1 MARIL
6 YGVAGEGSGHSSRA
20 KEVITHLLGLGHEI
34 KIVSYDRGY
43 ENLKQ
48 YFPVEEIFGLRF
60 DYKNNKVRVLPT
72 IIKNAFQLPAAKKS
86 LDKVLRLIK
95 EFKPQIVISDFEPL
109 SCLAANLTGRPLIS
123 IDNQHRLTN
132 ARITYPKKYEKDA
145 ALAKAVTRL
154 LIFNTKACLVISF
167 DKPKTLNKKTFV
179 FPPILR
185 REVLEVKA
193 SEGDYILVYVTA
205 PSKNLVKILEKI
217 NKKFVCYGFD
227 KNEING
233 NIVFKKASQE
243 EFLRNLAGC
252 EAVVANAGFT
262 LISEALFLRKP
273 YLAWPVAG
281 QFEQILNACFIDK
294 AGYGLHADDLNQE
307 NIEIFLSKL
316 EPYKKNLQQ
325 YKKEDNHKLFAKLDQ
340 LIRQYGK

>member
-20 KEVITHLLGLGHEI
+20 KEVITHLLAKGHEV

-43 ENLKQ
+43 QNLKQ
-48 YFPVEEIFGLRF
+48 HFSVEEIFGLSF

-72 IIKNAFQLPAAKKS
+72 IIKNAWQMPAAKKS

-109 SCLAANLTGRPLIS
+109 SCLAANLNGLPLIS

-132 ARITYPKKYEKDA
+132 AKIEYPKQYETDA
-145 ALAKAVTRL
+145 ALARAVTRL
-154 LIFNTKACLVISF
+154 LIFNTKACLIISF
-167 DKPKTLNKKTFV
+167 DKPKTLNKKTFI

-185 REVLEVKA
+185 NEVLKA
-193 SEGDYILVYVTA
+193 KSSDGDYILVYVTT
-205 PSKNLVKILEKI
+205 PSKSLVKILEKI

-227 KNEING
+227 KNEKQG
-233 NIVFKKASQE
+233 NVTFKKASQE
-243 EFLRNLAGC
+243 EFLKDLAGC
-252 EAVVANAGFT
+252 EAIVANAGFT

-281 QFEQILNACFIDK
+281 QFEQILNACFIDNS
-294 AGYGLHADDLNQE
+294 GYGLHADNLSEE
-307 NIEIFLSKL
+307 NIRKFLGKL
-316 EPYKKNLQQ
+316 DQYKKEMQH
-325 YKKEDNHKLFAKLDQ
+325 YKKEDNHKIFAKLDQ
-340 LIRQYGK
+340 LIRQYAK

>member
-20 KEVITHLLGLGHEI
+20 KEVITHLLGLSHEV

-43 ENLKQ
+43 KNLKQ
-48 YFPVEEIFGLRF
+48 HFQVEEIFGLSF
-60 DYKNNKVRVLPT
+60 DYKNNKVQILPT
-72 IIKNAFQLPAAKKS
+72 IFKNALQLPAAKKS

-109 SCLAANLTGRPLIS
+109 SCLAANLTGLPLIS

-132 ARITYPKKYEKDA
+132 AKIEYPKQYETDA

-167 DKPKTLNKKTFV
+167 DEPKVLNKKTFI

-185 REVLEVKA
+185 REILVAK
-193 SEGDYILVYVTA
+193 SSGGDYILVYVTT
-205 PSKNLVKILEKI
+205 PSKNLVEVLEKI
-217 NKKFVCYGFD
+217 DKKFVCYGFN
-227 KNEING
+227 KNERHG
-233 NIVFKKASQE
+233 NIVFKKAGQK
-243 EFLRNLAGC
+243 EFLQDLVGC
-252 EAVVANAGFT
+252 EAIVANAGFT

-281 QFEQILNACFIDK
+281 QFEQILNACFIAK
-294 AGYGLHADDLNQE
+294 AGYGLHADNLSED
-307 NIEIFLSKL
+307 NIKKFLGKL
-316 EPYKKNLQQ
+316 DQYKKKIQH
-325 YKKEDNHKLFAKLDQ
+325 YKKEDNHKIFAKLDR
-340 LIRQYGK
+340 LIRQYAK